1 MDIPGLDPDR
11 NTVQMDVF
19 PTSLIDNI
27 IVRKTFAPNMPG
39 DFSGGVV
46 DIATKAFPDKEQF
59 NVKFGLGY
67 NTNTALTKT
76 LTYDG
81 GKLDWL
87 GMDDGSR
94 ALPSGYDY
102 TDINGYP
109 TAIQEI
115 QEDQVL
121 KRLQESLI
129 LPLAY
134 EVLQHF

>member
-1 MDIPGLDPDR
+1 M
-11 NTVQMDVF
+11 
-19 PTSLIDNI
+19 
-27 IVRKTFAPNMPG
+27 
-39 DFSGGVV
+39 V

-67 NTNTALTKT
+67 NTNTSFNKNF

-115 QEDQVL
+115 QEDPSIEAFTREFNPTLGVRSAPAFLNTSLSTSYGNQYQL
-121 KRLQESLI
+121 GNPTKRL
-129 LPLAY
+129 A
-134 EVLQHF
+134 